1 MNNLKNFVEIIEN
14 YNEFELEEMLEN
26 ANIEEH
32 LVDLFHIYVKYE
44 GVEYDID
51 LFEGAVCV
59 VEEWNEYIEISDRLE
74 DWLIGEV
81 SGLVH
86 QY

>member
-44 GVEYDID
+44 GGRIRHW
-51 LFEGAVCV
+51 FIWGSSMCGRRM
-59 VEEWNEYIEISDRLE
+59 EWIYWNL
-74 DWLIGEV
+74 W
-81 SGLVH
+81 
-86 QY
+86 